1 MWEGMFAS
9 CTLTCINFPMPHVSL
24 IVSTAHR
31 MLLYLCVVV
40 LSPFWANAQG
50 LDRLDPVIVAVGD
63 IACPSS
69 DQGDKK
75 RKLTQVEACQQME
88 TSDLALQIQGLAAVL
103 TLGDH
108 QYTDGAI
115 ADFQRSYDRSWGRLK
130 SITHP
135 SMGNHERLGE
145 GYYTYFGA
153 AAGPRD
159 RGYYSFDLGAWH
171 VIALNSNRDCR
182 IVACDSRSAQLEW
195 LREDL
200 ASHQSLC
207 TLAYWHQPR
216 FSSGLHQENT
226 VLSAIWEELYASN
239 VDLVLSGHDH
249 DYERFAPLDGNGQID
264 EIRGIRSFI
273 VGTGGVSHTKFSIIQ
288 PGSMVRNSDTFGVL
302 KLVLHP
308 AGYEWEFLPVAGK
321 TFTDKGKGRCH

>member
-1 MWEGMFAS
+1 
-9 CTLTCINFPMPHVSL
+9 MPQMPL
-24 IVSTAHR
+24 IVSTAHP

-69 DQGDKK
+69 DKGNK
-75 RKLTQVEACQQME
+75 RKLTQVEACREME
-88 TSDLALQIQGLAAVL
+88 TSDLALHIDNLAAVL

-108 QYTDGAI
+108 QYPNGAI
-115 ADFQRSYDRSWGRLK
+115 GDFQSSYDRSWGRLK

-159 RGYYSFDLGAWH
+159 QGYYSFDIGAWH
-171 VIALNSNRDCR
+171 LIALNSNKDCR
-182 IVACDSRSAQLEW
+182 IVACDSRSAQLAW

-200 ASHQSLC
+200 ATHQSLC

-216 FSSGLHQENT
+216 FSSGRHTADTADT
-226 VLSAIWEELYASN
+226 VMSAIWKELYASN

-249 DYERFAPLDGNGQID
+249 DYERFAPLDGDGRVD
-264 EIRGIRSFI
+264 EIRGIRSFV
-273 VGTGGVSHTKFSIIQ
+273 VGTGGVSHTEFSIIQ

-308 AGYEWEFLPVAGK
+308 TGYEWEFVPVEGK